1 MNIEPYFLI
10 PQGKT
15 YVGNSQNCQIKL
27 VGDLIKSEHLLVQ
40 RSGDVVEIENLS
52 GETFVNGE
60 PISSLTRF
68 RIEII

>member
-1 MNIEPYFLI
+1 M
-10 PQGKT
+10 
-15 YVGNSQNCQIKL
+15 GNSQNCQIKL

-40 RSGDVVEIENLS
+40 RSGDSVEIENLS

-60 PISSLTRF
+60 PISSLTSF